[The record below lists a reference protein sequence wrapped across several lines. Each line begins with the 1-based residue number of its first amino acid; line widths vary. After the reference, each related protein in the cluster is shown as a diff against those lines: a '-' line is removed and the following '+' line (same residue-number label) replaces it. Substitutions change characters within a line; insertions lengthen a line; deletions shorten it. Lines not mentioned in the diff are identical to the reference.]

1 MKLTREIVEKA
12 VKGKGYLWFEKGDFN
27 LNIVGVRTHTKSMK
41 ATNLFD
47 DRITISYKENGEW
60 QFYSFKATTEP
71 SPLYLKNP
79 LNKKGTAIL
88 KPMQHRKA
96 YSLGLHQG
104 QYEALRQ
111 VGELKVYRDDDR
123 DSDYDYINESA
134 SFNDGINIHRASPT
148 GESIY
153 IEKWSA
159 GCQVI
164 ANIKDWNKFLSV
176 VKKSASIH
184 GSKFTYTLI
193 TTDDIIL

>member
-1 MKLTREIVEKA
+1 MKLTREIIEKA
-12 VKGKGYLWFEKGDFN
+12 VKDKGYLWFEKGDYN
-27 LNIVGVRTHTKSMK
+27 LNIVGVRNHTKGMA

-47 DRITISYKENGEW
+47 DYITISYKELGEW
-60 QFYSFKATTEP
+60 KFYAFKATTEP

-88 KPMQHRKA
+88 KPMQHRNSH
-96 YSLGLHQG
+96 SLGLHAG

-123 DSDYDYINESA
+123 DADYDYINEAS
-134 SFNDGINIHRASPT
+134 SFNDGINIHRASAT

-164 ANIKDWNKFLSV
+164 ANVKDWNLFLSV
-176 VKKSASIH
+176 VKKSAALY
-184 GSKFTYTLI
+184 GGKFTYTLI
-193 TTDDIIL
+193 TTDDLL

>member
-1 MKLTREIVEKA
+1 MILTREIIEKT
-12 VKGKGYLWFEKGDFN
+12 VKSKGYLWFEKGDYN
-27 LNIVGVRTHTKSMK
+27 INIVGVRNYANGKK

-47 DRITISYKENGEW
+47 DRITLIYKENEEW
-60 QFYSFKATTEP
+60 MFHSFKATTEP

-79 LNKKGTAIL
+79 INKKGTAIL

-111 VGELKVYRDDDR
+111 VGELRVFRDDDR
-123 DSDYDYINESA
+123 DGDYDYINESA

-164 ANIKDWNKFLSV
+164 ANIKDWNKFLSI
-176 VKKSASIH
+176 VKKSASLY
-184 GSKFTYTLI
+184 GGKFTYTLI
-193 TTDDIIL
+193 TTDDLI